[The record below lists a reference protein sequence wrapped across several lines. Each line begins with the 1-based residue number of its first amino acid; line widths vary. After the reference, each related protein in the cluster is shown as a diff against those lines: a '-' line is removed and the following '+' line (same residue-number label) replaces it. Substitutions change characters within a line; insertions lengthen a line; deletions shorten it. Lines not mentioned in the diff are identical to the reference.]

1 MVKLSMNNFGLDHM
15 FKTMKPELVKIAE
28 KYINQ
33 ENVDT
38 DSMINEI
45 ISKIKSGM

>member
-1 MVKLSMNNFGLDHM
+1 MNNFGLDHM
-15 FKTMKPELVKIAE
+15 FKTMKPELAKIAE
-28 KYINQ
+28 KYIDQ
-33 ENVDT
+33 ENVDI